1 MCVLDSDPKGDK
13 LLYWAAVVI
22 RPRNALVQWISRGRV
37 GSVAAAGESA
47 PGRRGGGGE
56 LTAPFGY
63 HDQRYQFLTQG
74 VTPEK
79 ELSLSMRSFGY
90 IGYFEY

>member
-47 PGRRGGGGE
+47 PGRRGGGA
-56 LTAPFGY
+56 APSERPHSATMTNGTN
-63 HDQRYQFLTQG
+63 FLRK
-74 VTPEK
+74 V
-79 ELSLSMRSFGY
+79 
-90 IGYFEY
+90 